1 MCRRRAMETRRGEEE
16 VRECLELH
24 GEGDDEQEENVTF
37 SENDGSRCS
46 IGRPSTFVANLGGRG
61 GPCSSTTTRRLW
73 AHAGLTRLVE
83 GGLFQQNVDVTD
95 RVGTRDTESRYNNS
109 LALDSGQ

>member
-1 MCRRRAMETRRGEEE
+1 MKTRRGEEE
-16 VRECLELH
+16 VREWLELH
-24 GEGDDEQEENVTF
+24 GEGDDKQEENGTF

-46 IGRPSTFVANLGGRG
+46 IGCPSTFVANLGGRG
-61 GPCSSTTTRRLW
+61 GRVPGQQPQGY
-73 AHAGLTRLVE
+73 GLTRLVE

-95 RVGTRDTESRYNNS
+95 RVGTRDTESRYNNR